1 MFSFDEFED
10 MCEKLAEAWQQ
21 ILIYEESI
29 LAKLREFA
37 PVLSNLR

>member
-21 ILIYEESI
+21 ILIAI
-29 LAKLREFA
+29 RETFR
-37 PVLSNLR
+37 SS